1 MKFFNKSKVIYD
13 WDELP
18 LLMTTGEVANLLHS
32 TDDHIRS
39 LAANGV
45 IKGSKFSRRWL
56 INKHDLKD
64 YLKAFLT
71 RGRQHEESKNNR
83 LHNRPALTAVGH
95 SNGGTCNLLPD
106 VSIGIRRAWLSCNRR
121 RDVARCNS
129 RCCGLVWA
137 GMAMRRMV

>member
-56 INKHDLKD
+56 INKHDLKE
-64 YLKAFLT
+64 YL
-71 RGRQHEESKNNR
+71 ESISNVGV
-83 LHNRPALTAVGH
+83 TA
-95 SNGGTCNLLPD
+95 
-106 VSIGIRRAWLSCNRR
+106 
-121 RDVARCNS
+121 
-129 RCCGLVWA
+129 
-137 GMAMRRMV
+137 